1 VKEEKAVHKATFVLL
16 IGFAMTS
23 CSTTSQT
30 NALNTLGDASRK
42 SYECAQTLKSRI
54 QIPFDR
60 IQWTKD
66 ISSLPEEEK
75 REFIASQI
83 YPLLPEPE
91 QSAVAAAY
99 MDGSVEE
106 HGRDMIITLL
116 TRVEKLNLCKSRDS
130 FFDGFIFEDVL
141 TELLYKNGVDVE
153 ALYVPPADQS
163 HGTLISSDMVV
174 VYLIRQGQIISQGS
188 KTSDKK

>member
-1 VKEEKAVHKATFVLL
+1 
-16 IGFAMTS
+16 
-23 CSTTSQT
+23 
-30 NALNTLGDASRK
+30 
-42 SYECAQTLKSRI
+42 
-54 QIPFDR
+54 
-60 IQWTKD
+60 
-66 ISSLPEEEK
+66 
-75 REFIASQI
+75 
-83 YPLLPEPE
+83 
-91 QSAVAAAY
+91 

-116 TRVEKLNLCKSRDS
+116 TRFEKLNLCKSRDS